1 MQLSSSERTPAVR
14 LLYCCIK
21 MRVSEIRFDRALSIE
36 RIRADPVST
45 VRMDRNYPDCF
56 LTDITPHPST
66 VLLQI
71 ALEAFGKRFEL
82 ELNRNLNLVPEQ
94 RRLNVFF
101 ADRGKENIHYEP
113 NTQEVSSQQYIAI

>member
-1 MQLSSSERTPAVR
+1 
-14 LLYCCIK
+14 
-21 MRVSEIRFDRALSIE
+21 
-36 RIRADPVST
+36 
-45 VRMDRNYPDCF
+45 MDRNYPDCF

-113 NTQEVSSQQYIAI
+113 NTQEVSSQK

>member
-1 MQLSSSERTPAVR
+1 
-14 LLYCCIK
+14 
-21 MRVSEIRFDRALSIE
+21 
-36 RIRADPVST
+36 
-45 VRMDRNYPDCF
+45 MDRNYPDCF

-94 RRLNVFF
+94 RRLNVFL

-113 NTQEVSSQQYIAI
+113 NTQEVSSQ